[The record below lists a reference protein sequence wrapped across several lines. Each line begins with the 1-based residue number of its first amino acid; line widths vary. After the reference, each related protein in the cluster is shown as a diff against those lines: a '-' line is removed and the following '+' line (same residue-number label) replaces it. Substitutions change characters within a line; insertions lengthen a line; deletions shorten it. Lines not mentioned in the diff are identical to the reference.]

1 MGHPA
6 HFAWREDPSVRGAQV
21 EPADRG
27 REAASGRTFG
37 VRPRSAAAPRR
48 ALGEAVGS
56 VVCQLVDGVVEPLQP
71 FRVGG
76 FGDDVAKN
84 SARLP
89 ARQSFLHG
97 PQAERSGDEHEL
109 VVVDAANAGCVRG
122 ADRSLQLTRVIGRC
136 LRHPG
141 RGTVP

>member
-1 MGHPA
+1 
-6 HFAWREDPSVRGAQV
+6 VRKWSLPIVGGKLRAVAPLVCSTSLGSGA
-21 EPADRG
+21 
-27 REAASGRTFG
+27 
-37 VRPRSAAAPRR
+37 SA

-71 FRVGG
+71 FRISGS
-76 FGDDVAKN
+76 GDEVAKN

-89 ARQSFLHG
+89 ARQSSLHG
-97 PQAERSGDEHEL
+97 PQAERCGDEHEL
-109 VVVDAANAGCVRG
+109 VVVDPANAGCVRG
-122 ADRSLQLTRVIGRC
+122 AYRPLQLTRVIARC